1 MTMVLT
7 TRKISE
13 TKSDEVCAKAGIW
26 RMNKAAT
33 VYVGLW
39 RTGAKQK
46 LLRFG
51 GNLGRQPGQPR
62 RQVGIISM
70 AFWLAIFRGEKM
82 KYGCIDR
89 TLESLSITRNKSIR
103 GSGECRKS
111 RKRCSQFHVV
121 GKLPTPRPFTQR
133 AVSRS
138 AYRDLSH
145 TLASLQIHKHIR
157 QFALQLR
164 PRWKDEFS
172 FDTESVPTR
181 TGSTIVYNK
190 ADCPKWP
197 RISHVQWHAYV
208 GM

>member
-1 MTMVLT
+1 MDSLMTTVWT

-89 TLESLSITRNKSIR
+89 TLELLSIMRNKSIR
-103 GSGECRKS
+103 GSGECSKS

-121 GKLPTPRPFTQR
+121 GKLPTPRPFT
-133 AVSRS
+133 
-138 AYRDLSH
+138 
-145 TLASLQIHKHIR
+145 
-157 QFALQLR
+157 
-164 PRWKDEFS
+164 
-172 FDTESVPTR
+172 TESRKQV
-181 TGSTIVYNK
+181 SI
-190 ADCPKWP
+190 P
-197 RISHVQWHAYV
+197 RPQPHFGFSQDTQAHQAICFATAATLE
-208 GM
+208 G